1 MDEFLRMRYR
11 LPAADEDDLPEILAG
26 LPVLGSEITA
36 TNEQTIEVDIYLPDQ
51 HREASTLVAD
61 CLHRAGAVA
70 LETSRVA
77 LQDWLAVYRS
87 RATPFPVGRMWWL
100 DPHPE
105 HPTPAPEQRV
115 RLAVEPRMAF
125 GTGSH
130 ESTQLILLELE
141 ELAVA
146 QRSVL
151 DVGTGSGI
159 LALAADALGAAL
171 VVGLDVDP
179 LAVWVARQNLAVQ
192 DWPAR
197 PRFIAGPIRSI
208 GDYRFELVLC
218 NMIPEHFR
226 PLLGDLRRTL
236 DDNGEVIL
244 SGILSSQ
251 YEAVKADL
259 LAARLQVTG
268 ERRCNEWLC
277 LRATS
282 LPWPRPWCPSPRQR
296 KSLPGA

>member
-1 MDEFLRMRYR
+1 MDEFLRLKYR
-11 LPAADEDDLPEILAG
+11 LPAAGEDDLPEILAG

-36 TNEQTIEVDIYLPDQ
+36 SNDQTIEVDIYLPDQ
-51 HREASTLVAD
+51 HRRAATQVAE
-61 CLHRAGAVA
+61 CLHQAGAVA
-70 LETSRVA
+70 LESA
-77 LQDWLAVYRS
+77 GLDQQDWLAVYRS
-87 RATPFPVGRMWWL
+87 RATPFPVGRMWWM
-100 DPHPE
+100 DPHPA
-105 HPTPAPEQRV
+105 HPTPAPDQRV

-141 ELAVA
+141 ELAVE

-159 LALAADALGAAL
+159 LALAADARGAAP

-197 PRFIAGPIRSI
+197 PLLIAGPITSI
-208 GDYRFELVLC
+208 GDLRFELVLC

-226 PLLGDLRRTL
+226 PLLGDLHRTL

-259 LAARLQVTG
+259 RAARLQVTG

-277 LRATS
+277 LRAS
-282 LPWPRPWCPSPRQR
+282 RSVR
-296 KSLPGA
+296 GD